1 MNRIDLGRKL
11 TNAFF
16 FLHNCPWVS
25 YWFCF
30 PTPIVLFC
38 PGHLKF
44 GYTAVLFSGMLAL
57 VLCLIYRLL
66 VLSPHNHNLPYVNY
80 VIFNEGSFKIS
91 NILMLWMFIKK
102 KKHNK
107 TKQWIL
113 RWILNKS
120 SCSVS
125 MCKFCPVKQQ
135 VGIDV
140 FVKVP
145 GFQPPFL
152 LKWYVTELSKQT
164 KKVKWIFKTNL
175 CFKTLL
181 QATKLIWVPACW
193 ELGKVMWAR
202 GLWKFNQRHFKS

>member
-1 MNRIDLGRKL
+1 MIPYFTMTVPNNNLPWFRNNVFDIWKKIELFKYMNRIDLGRKL

-66 VLSPHNHNLPYVNY
+66 VLCPHNHNLPYVNY

-102 KKHNK
+102 KKK
-107 TKQWIL
+107 T
-113 RWILNKS
+113 
-120 SCSVS
+120 
-125 MCKFCPVKQQ
+125 
-135 VGIDV
+135 
-140 FVKVP
+140 
-145 GFQPPFL
+145 
-152 LKWYVTELSKQT
+152 T
-164 KKVKWIFKTNL
+164 
-175 CFKTLL
+175 
-181 QATKLIWVPACW
+181 TKLNNGFWG
-193 ELGKVMWAR
+193 E
-202 GLWKFNQRHFKS
+202 F